1 MNKDH
6 VAIIYQIKQEFSSAP
21 YPPAG
26 QSKGGKA
33 WRYLVLREQQNFFY
47 VTFFSFVATFISH
60 EGGQIESNL
69 R

>member
-6 VAIIYQIKQEFSSAP
+6 VAIIYQIKQESSSAP
-21 YPPAG
+21 CPPIG
-26 QSKGGKA
+26 QGKSMA
-33 WRYLVLREQQNFFY
+33 LLVLKEQQKSFY

-60 EGGQIESNL
+60 EGEQIESNL